1 MKERLSFSRR
11 PGLQQAHHAMSKYSA
26 VLGWIGIAAIA
37 VTLAAC
43 GKKEE
48 AAPTAG
54 PAATAGKSAA
64 QIAVEAAKPLCQGG
78 KTITIV
84 WEAGL
89 QSLDPLN
96 FSGPKWEQETGCK
109 VKVIEV
115 PTAEMF
121 TKIMQEYRAGTGAY
135 DALNVIPA
143 WMPDLA
149 QAGALEV
156 LDPYV
161 DKYGFRGELQT
172 IAATYRD
179 NQMTVN
185 GKIYGFPDDGDVFLF
200 YYRKDIFAREDLKK
214 AFKAKYGYDLAPPK
228 TWKEFDDMGSFL
240 TEALKKEGV
249 YGAAFFREPPYT
261 MYMFQERFRV
271 EGGKFFDADT
281 MKATVNS
288 PIGVKVFTEMRKE
301 NRFMPPG
308 VEKFG
313 FVENLATFLD
323 GKSAMTISWP
333 PYGRFAAG
341 YLSEEKALAWVPKS
355 KIAGKVGYALPPGGH
370 PELAAGFAL
379 SVASTSKNKEA
390 AYLFIQ
396 WLNSEDV
403 SNQRVQLP
411 YALRD
416 PFRDSHFTNPGYLKL
431 WPDAKD
437 YLAALGEGAKTG
449 LLDLS
454 LIQTD
459 KYEEA
464 LRQGISRL
472 WAGDDQKKILDDVA
486 KQWDAVTKQVGVEK
500 QKAVY
505 AGWAAKSGAYP
516 K

>member
-1 MKERLSFSRR
+1 MIEQSSPGRR
-11 PGLQQAHHAMSKYSA
+11 PASRSSL
-26 VLGWIGIAAIA
+26 LWIA
-37 VTLAAC
+37 VAAFAMILAAC
-43 GKKEE
+43 GQEE
-48 AAPTAG
+48 EQ
-54 PAATAGKSAA
+54 ATTESSVSTEGKSAA
-64 QIAVEAAKPLCQGG
+64 QIAVEAAKPLCEGG

-109 VKVIEV
+109 VKVVEV
-115 PTAEMF
+115 PVTEMF
-121 TKIMQEYRAGTGAY
+121 TKIMQEYRANTGAY

-143 WMPDLA
+143 WMPDLV
-149 QAGALEV
+149 QAGALEQ
-156 LDPYV
+156 LDSYV
-161 DKYGFRGELQT
+161 DKFAYRDELQT

-179 NQMTVN
+179 NQMTVG
-185 GKIYGFPDDGDVFLF
+185 GKIYGFPDDGDVFLM
-200 YYRKDIFAREDLKK
+200 YYRKDIFAREDLQK
-214 AFKAKYGYDLAPPK
+214 AYKEKFGRDLAVPT
-228 TWKEFDDMGSFL
+228 TWEQFIEVGQFL
-240 TEALKKEGV
+240 TDSLKDEGI
-249 YGAAFFREPPYT
+249 YGASMFREAGYGNF
-261 MYMFQERFRV
+261 MFQERFRN
-271 EGGKFFDADT
+271 EGGKFFDAD

-288 PIGVKVFTEMRKE
+288 PAGVKVFKDWVTENK
-301 NRFMPPG
+301 FMPAG

-313 FVENLATFLD
+313 FVENLAVFLK
-323 GKSAMTISWP
+323 GESAMTISWP

-341 YLSEEKALAWVPKS
+341 YLADEEALSWVPKS
-355 KIAGKVGYALPPGGH
+355 QIVDKVGYALPPGGH

-396 WLNSEDV
+396 WLNSEEI

-416 PFRDSHFTNPGYLKL
+416 PFRDSHFTNPGYIAL
-431 WPDAKD
+431 WPDAKE
-437 YLAALGEGAKTG
+437 YLAALGDAAQTG

-472 WAGDDQKKILDDVA
+472 WAGDDPQEILDKVA
-486 KQWDAVTKQVGVEK
+486 ADWDAVTAQVGVEK
-500 QKAVY
+500 QRAVY
-505 AGWAAKSGAYP
+505 ESWAAKSGAYP
-516 K
+516 N